1 VELAIRGQ
9 VRIPVVG
16 LMVGLMVD
24 RAARVL
30 AREGDRVDGQV
41 VNSVVDPVFNLVAP
55 RASVVLDTAVQGG
68 RTTPGVRAQLKAGQV
83 ARVARVARVDQVHQA
98 VLSVKAGIPSGKRL
112 VPNPCRGKTA
122 ALPIPTAVVVRV
134 VVDVIVGGGQT
145 LAEGL
150 AAPAIGNASP
160 VNFRRKG

>member
-1 VELAIRGQ
+1 MELAIRGQ

-83 ARVARVARVDQVHQA
+83 ARVDQVHQVHQA
-98 VLSVKAGIPSGKRL
+98 ALSVRAGIPSGKRL

-134 VVDVIVGGGQT
+134 VVDAIADGGQT